1 MLGCLLFVRAALPL
15 VVSSVF
21 PFIPSVSH
29 WIQHFVIYLSLQ
41 YQQLDVV
48 GCFLVSDLASNFY
61 VLTFICYKYKKIRA
75 GRLCYRLAKLHD
87 NFFTIL
93 ALEQCVV
100 WVIRVWVLFSARRA
114 VPMLNIYT
122 LSTFVLVGQESWS
135 TSLRSKLKSGIE
147 KAQGSAEGCGLC

>member
-1 MLGCLLFVRAALPL
+1 MMLLF
-15 VVSSVF
+15 
-21 PFIPSVSH
+21 
-29 WIQHFVIYLSLQ
+29 
-41 YQQLDVV
+41 
-48 GCFLVSDLASNFY
+48 FLVSDLASNFY

-100 WVIRVWVLFSARRA
+100 WVIRVWVLFSARHA
-114 VPMLNIYT
+114 VPMLNIYM
-122 LSTFVLVGQESWS
+122 LPTFVLVGQESWS
-135 TSLRSKLKSGIE
+135 ASLRSKLKSGIE